1 MSDYQSFTATKKCTS
16 RNEKTGR
23 FHKILA
29 PNLYVRVFPNGD
41 VLYRCI
47 LYSQC
52 YCGQSHQ
59 QSHHNVTRSSS
70 LFIVSELTQ
79 TGTVII
85 CLTIPTRGSLCNNS
99 NHLAICEVVIIRRD
113 IFYGLIIIFARY
125 PRLLSGC
132 LVHYYHY
139 EFSIINNQ

>member
-1 MSDYQSFTATKKCTS
+1 MDAGHLFQVKIFYSLHLAFESVSDFQSFTATMKCTS

-59 QSHHNVTRSSS
+59 QSHHIVTRSSS
-70 LFIVSELTQ
+70 LFILSELTQ

-85 CLTIPTRGSLCNNS
+85 CLTIPTRGSLCNT
-99 NHLAICEVVIIRRD
+99 VIIWPD
-113 IFYGLIIIFARY
+113 PLH
-125 PRLLSGC
+125 L
-132 LVHYYHY
+132 
-139 EFSIINNQ
+139 